1 MQKIYKIR
9 KSKIFCF
16 LQQWSPT
23 PGSSPFA
30 TCGTSATPPR
40 PSAPTNS
47 SSPMLMTRVQRD
59 HQQGKAAKFITYS
72 CPPSDPDQNLIAEEN
87 FDEASSVA
95 SSRESR
101 V

>member
-1 MQKIYKIR
+1 
-9 KSKIFCF
+9 
-16 LQQWSPT
+16 
-23 PGSSPFA
+23 
-30 TCGTSATPPR
+30 
-40 PSAPTNS
+40 
-47 SSPMLMTRVQRD
+47 MLMTRVQRD